1 MDDMLKVLIF
11 VLSLMGAGVFAYAA
25 IASINVRN
33 RRLLSRV
40 SPSQELLEELHTRL
54 AATEA
59 LEGRVEE
66 LEQRVDFA
74 ERLIAQQ
81 HDPERLPAGPAPGQR

>member
-1 MDDMLKVLIF
+1 MDELKVLIF
-11 VLSLMGAGVFAYAA
+11 VVSLVGAGVFAYAA
-25 IASINVRN
+25 ITSINVRN
-33 RRLLSRV
+33 RRLLDRAG
-40 SPSQELLEELHTRL
+40 PGQELLDELHARL

-81 HDPERLPAGPAPGQR
+81 HEPERLPAGPAPGHR